1 MTTIVPIDNS
11 LFLKWLSQR
20 LVVDAPLEPDSELY
34 EPLYDQSPDDPIGLI
49 FRDIV
54 FSEVQSLNFISG
66 FRGSGKT
73 TELFRL
79 RKKLRDDGFF
89 VAYAN
94 ALDYVLPSE
103 PVDISDFLIV
113 LAGSFS
119 DSLEEEL
126 GFDAAKES
134 WWTRFVHFL
143 TKTNV
148 ELEGFEVKAGAKGK
162 NVEAGLNLKA
172 SLKQVPSFRQKL
184 REKMTPRLGELRR
197 EVQEFFEDSI
207 KTAKKKAKTDK
218 NVVFIFDQLEQL
230 RDTLGEKSPVA
241 DSVTSLIANHR
252 DDLQLPSVHCVYTVP
267 PWLKFKL
274 PGLPTRLLYNVK
286 LWDNDPGRTTNPDG
300 LKTMRRIV
308 ERRFTADG
316 MRRYFGGVVKKSN
329 PSPLASPLADRLI
342 QASGGHLRDLLRL
355 LRETLLRSSSLPI
368 PETLV
373 DAAIVSLRASFLPIP
388 VQNAFWLNE
397 IGHKRDSLLKDTSAA
412 SIRQMT
418 LFLDTHCVTIH
429 CNGLEWYDVHPI
441 LRDEVEEIVKREGA
455 APPK

>member
-73 TELFRL
+73 TELSRL

-134 WWTRFVHFL
+134 WWTRFVH
-143 TKTNV
+143 
-148 ELEGFEVKAGAKGK
+148 
-162 NVEAGLNLKA
+162 
-172 SLKQVPSFRQKL
+172 
-184 REKMTPRLGELRR
+184 
-197 EVQEFFEDSI
+197 
-207 KTAKKKAKTDK
+207 
-218 NVVFIFDQLEQL
+218 
-230 RDTLGEKSPVA
+230 
-241 DSVTSLIANHR
+241 
-252 DDLQLPSVHCVYTVP
+252 
-267 PWLKFKL
+267 
-274 PGLPTRLLYNVK
+274 
-286 LWDNDPGRTTNPDG
+286 
-300 LKTMRRIV
+300 
-308 ERRFTADG
+308 
-316 MRRYFGGVVKKSN
+316 
-329 PSPLASPLADRLI
+329 
-342 QASGGHLRDLLRL
+342 
-355 LRETLLRSSSLPI
+355 
-368 PETLV
+368 
-373 DAAIVSLRASFLPIP
+373 
-388 VQNAFWLNE
+388 
-397 IGHKRDSLLKDTSAA
+397 
-412 SIRQMT
+412 
-418 LFLDTHCVTIH
+418 
-429 CNGLEWYDVHPI
+429 
-441 LRDEVEEIVKREGA
+441 
-455 APPK
+455 